1 VGVTELL
8 VESALSRGK
17 PVFSVDPHAQAPIFG
32 VIALCAPSET
42 LLPEMLRGLGL

>member
-1 VGVTELL
+1 MTELL